1 MENLTTVQRLEL
13 IFIPLIFLFS
23 QFVIIAIGIMIIGND
38 IWSYLGMPTLLGLVI
53 GILIGFFINQK
64 YIIHKFSQLEMIFR
78 LVTIGGGI
86 TLIPI
91 LIAQVYRLIY
101 VYSVFSLLSFIL
113 SLMEGLLTV
122 ICLILLWRTKSI
134 QEFSV

>member
-1 MENLTTVQRLEL
+1 LENLTTVQRLEL

>member
-1 MENLTTVQRLEL
+1 
-13 IFIPLIFLFS
+13 
-23 QFVIIAIGIMIIGND
+23 MIIGND